1 MKLEDMRVGVLVKC
15 TKPEWDCYDDIFEI
29 TKELPDN
36 EWEITRRPYWQRR
49 QSGKGIKNL
58 RTTFVVKQEVLQH
71 NFKIDK
77 VHQQAHIS
85 MLPSKAITINIG
97 FDKITTAESMGKKV
111 KVGLYHEDKYDEF
124 VGAVEALA
132 KLYDRKSPF
141 DEIEELKEAARAAE
155 DTVEVTEMSDERS
168 TVEKEEEPKPHSPV
182 DDMENKEEEL
192 EEEEP
197 EKTFVI
203 KCYGGNNVLFKII
216 EGEYITYVDPF
227 NQEGN
232 DEFEKIINNL
242 STHYDRKSPLEEI
255 QELKDAQK
263 AAVKLL
269 GFEDLAE
276 KLYLPEEDKDRHS
289 PVDDMDLTPP
299 LEVGCLIKLK
309 NPYTDKLKGKWFK
322 VTCIGTCL
330 GYDTAVIPVFL
341 EQNKIAL
348 KAFREKDLE
357 VVCERY
363 RNIWDKNLKYQF
375 GDRVVLTQTGFNVK
389 RKSYGTVIDWR
400 QYNNENYYI
409 VHWDDEDARFIEGKE
424 ELIPEDYL
432 LPVRYE

>member
-1 MKLEDMRVGVLVKC
+1 MKLEDMKVGAFVKC
-15 TKPEWDCYDDIFEI
+15 TKPEWDCYGDIFEI
-29 TKELPDN
+29 TNKLPDN

-49 QSGKGIKNL
+49 ESGKGIKSL

-85 MLPSKAITINIG
+85 MLPSKAITINIR
-97 FDKITTAESMGKKV
+97 FDKTTTAESMGKKV
-111 KVGLYHEDKYDEF
+111 TVGLYHEDKYDEF

-132 KLYDRKSPF
+132 KLYGRKSPF
-141 DEIEELKEAARAAE
+141 DEIEKLKEAARAAE
-155 DTVEVTEMSDERS
+155 EPIEATEVSDEWS
-168 TVEKEEEPKPHSPV
+168 TVEKEEPTP
-182 DDMENKEEEL
+182 
-192 EEEEP
+192 
-197 EKTFVI
+197 
-203 KCYGGNNVLFKII
+203 
-216 EGEYITYVDPF
+216 
-227 NQEGN
+227 
-232 DEFEKIINNL
+232 
-242 STHYDRKSPLEEI
+242 
-255 QELKDAQK
+255 
-263 AAVKLL
+263 
-269 GFEDLAE
+269 
-276 KLYLPEEDKDRHS
+276 HS

>member
-1 MKLEDMRVGVLVKC
+1 MYKYWAADRPKRREKMKLEDMRVGAFIKC
-15 TKPEWDCYDDIFEI
+15 TKPEWDCYGDIFEI
-29 TKELPDN
+29 TNKLPDN

-49 QSGKGIKNL
+49 ESGKGIKSL
-58 RTTFVVKQEVLQH
+58 RTTFVIKQKILQH

-77 VHQQAHIS
+77 VIQQAHTS
-85 MLPSKAITINIG
+85 MLPNKAVTINIR
-97 FDKITTAESMGKKV
+97 FDKTTTAESMGKKV
-111 KVGLYHEDKYDEF
+111 TVGLYHEDKYDEF

-132 KLYDRKSPF
+132 KLYGRKSPF
-141 DEIEELKEAARAAE
+141 DEIEKLKEAARAAE
-155 DTVEVTEMSDERS
+155 EPIEATEVSDEWS
-168 TVEKEEEPKPHSPV
+168 TVEKEEPTP
-182 DDMENKEEEL
+182 
-192 EEEEP
+192 
-197 EKTFVI
+197 
-203 KCYGGNNVLFKII
+203 
-216 EGEYITYVDPF
+216 
-227 NQEGN
+227 
-232 DEFEKIINNL
+232 
-242 STHYDRKSPLEEI
+242 
-255 QELKDAQK
+255 
-263 AAVKLL
+263 
-269 GFEDLAE
+269 
-276 KLYLPEEDKDRHS
+276 HS

-322 VTCIGTCL
+322 VACIGTCL
-330 GYDTAVIPVFL
+330 GHDTAVIPVFL
-341 EQNKIAL
+341 EPNKVTL

-375 GDRVVLTQTGFNVK
+375 GDRVVLTQTGLSVK
-389 RKSYGTVIDWR
+389 RKSYGTIIDWR

>member
-1 MKLEDMRVGVLVKC
+1 MKLEDMRVGAFVKC

-29 TKELPDN
+29 TKELPDD
-36 EWEITRRPYWQRR
+36 EWEITRRPYIQKRE
-49 QSGKGIKNL
+49 SGKSIKAL
-58 RTTFVVKQEVLQH
+58 HTVSTISRKKLQH
-71 NFKIDK
+71 NFKLYK
-77 VHQQAHIS
+77 QH
-85 MLPSKAITINIG
+85 TIRREL
-97 FDKITTAESMGKKV
+97 KIVCFADNTTFAGDGTVGET
-111 KVGLYHEDKYDEF
+111 VGLYHEDKYDEF

-132 KLYDRKSPF
+132 KLYGRKSPF
-141 DEIEELKEAARAAE
+141 DEIEKLKEAVRTAR
-155 DTVEVTEMSDERS
+155 DTVEATEVSDEWS
-168 TVEKEEEPKPHSPV
+168 TVEKEEPKPHSPV

-203 KCYGGNNVLFKII
+203 KCYSGNNILFKII
-216 EGEYITYVDPF
+216 EGEHITYVDPF
-227 NQEGN
+227 NQDGN
-232 DEFEKIINNL
+232 NEFEKIINSL

-276 KLYLPEEDKDRHS
+276 KLYLPEEDKNRHS

-299 LEVGCLIKLK
+299 LEAGCLIKLK
-309 NPYTDKLKGKWFK
+309 NPYTDKLKGKWFR
-322 VTCIGTCL
+322 VACIGTCL
-330 GYDTAVIPVFL
+330 GHDTAVIPVFL
-341 EQNKIAL
+341 EPNKVTL
-348 KAFREKDLE
+348 KAFREKDFE

-363 RNIWDKNLKYQF
+363 RNIWDSELKYQF

-400 QYNNENYYI
+400 QYSNENYYI

-424 ELIPEDYL
+424 ELIPEYCL

>member
-1 MKLEDMRVGVLVKC
+1 MKLEDMKVGAFVKC
-15 TKPEWDCYDDIFEI
+15 TKPEWDCYGDIFEI

-36 EWEITRRPYWQRR
+36 EWEITRIPFWQRR
-49 QSGKGIKNL
+49 ESGKGIKSL
-58 RTTFVVKQEVLQH
+58 RTTFVIKQKILQH

-77 VHQQAHIS
+77 VIEQAHIN
-85 MLPSKAITINIG
+85 MLPSKAITINIR
-97 FDKITTAESMGKKV
+97 FDKTTTAESMGKKV
-111 KVGLYHEDKYDEF
+111 TVGLYHEDKYDEF
-124 VGAVEALA
+124 IGAVEALA

-141 DEIEELKEAARAAE
+141 DEIEELKEAVRTAR
-155 DTVEVTEMSDERS
+155 DTVEATEVSDEWS
-168 TVEKEEEPKPHSPV
+168 TVEKEEEPKP
-182 DDMENKEEEL
+182 
-192 EEEEP
+192 
-197 EKTFVI
+197 
-203 KCYGGNNVLFKII
+203 
-216 EGEYITYVDPF
+216 
-227 NQEGN
+227 
-232 DEFEKIINNL
+232 
-242 STHYDRKSPLEEI
+242 
-255 QELKDAQK
+255 
-263 AAVKLL
+263 
-269 GFEDLAE
+269 
-276 KLYLPEEDKDRHS
+276 HS

-322 VTCIGTCL
+322 VACIGTCL

-341 EQNKIAL
+341 EQNKITL
-348 KAFREKDLE
+348 KAFQEKDLE

>member
-182 DDMENKEEEL
+182 DDM
-192 EEEEP
+192 
-197 EKTFVI
+197 
-203 KCYGGNNVLFKII
+203 
-216 EGEYITYVDPF
+216 
-227 NQEGN
+227 
-232 DEFEKIINNL
+232 
-242 STHYDRKSPLEEI
+242 
-255 QELKDAQK
+255 
-263 AAVKLL
+263 
-269 GFEDLAE
+269 
-276 KLYLPEEDKDRHS
+276 
-289 PVDDMDLTPP
+289 DLTPP

-341 EQNKIAL
+341 KQNKIAL

>member
-1 MKLEDMRVGVLVKC
+1 MGGPPPERRERMKLEDMKVGAFIKC
-15 TKPEWDCYDDIFEI
+15 TKPEWDCYGDIFEI
-29 TKELPDN
+29 TNKLPDN

-49 QSGKGIKNL
+49 ESGKGIKSL

-77 VHQQAHIS
+77 VIEQAHIN
-85 MLPSKAITINIG
+85 MLPSKAITINIR
-97 FDKITTAESMGKKV
+97 FDKTTTAESMGKKV
-111 KVGLYHEDKYDEF
+111 TVGLYHEDKYDEF
-124 VGAVEALA
+124 IGAVEALA

-141 DEIEELKEAARAAE
+141 DEIEELKEAVRTAR
-155 DTVEVTEMSDERS
+155 DTVEATEVSDEWS
-168 TVEKEEEPKPHSPV
+168 TVEKEEEPKP
-182 DDMENKEEEL
+182 
-192 EEEEP
+192 
-197 EKTFVI
+197 
-203 KCYGGNNVLFKII
+203 
-216 EGEYITYVDPF
+216 
-227 NQEGN
+227 
-232 DEFEKIINNL
+232 
-242 STHYDRKSPLEEI
+242 
-255 QELKDAQK
+255 
-263 AAVKLL
+263 
-269 GFEDLAE
+269 
-276 KLYLPEEDKDRHS
+276 HS

-322 VTCIGTCL
+322 VACIGTCL

-341 EQNKIAL
+341 EQNKITL
-348 KAFREKDLE
+348 KAFQEKDLE

>member
-1 MKLEDMRVGVLVKC
+1 MKLEDMRVGVFVKC
-15 TKPEWDCYDDIFEI
+15 TKPEWECYGDIFEI
-29 TKELPDN
+29 TKKLPDD
-36 EWEITRRPYWQRR
+36 EWEITRRPYIQRR
-49 QSGKGIKNL
+49 ESGKRIKSL
-58 RTTFVVKQEVLQH
+58 RTTFVIKQKILQH

-77 VHQQAHIS
+77 VIEQAHIS
-85 MLPSKAITINIG
+85 MLPSKAITINIR
-97 FDKITTAESMGKKV
+97 FDKTTTAESMGKKV
-111 KVGLYHEDKYDEF
+111 TVGLYHEDKYDEF

-155 DTVEVTEMSDERS
+155 NTVEATKVSNEWS
-168 TVEKEEEPKPHSPV
+168 TVEKEYGYGDTVK
-182 DDMENKEEEL
+182 L
-192 EEEEP
+192 EERENTAIKTEP
-197 EKTFVI
+197 FE
-203 KCYGGNNVLFKII
+203 
-216 EGEYITYVDPF
+216 VDA
-227 NQEGN
+227 
-232 DEFEKIINNL
+232 K
-242 STHYDRKSPLEEI
+242 
-255 QELKDAQK
+255 ELYAK
-263 AAVKLL
+263 
-269 GFEDLAE
+269 
-276 KLYLPEEDKDRHS
+276 PHS

-299 LEVGCLIKLK
+299 LEAGCLIKLK
-309 NPYTDKLKGKWFK
+309 NPYTDKLKGKWFR
-322 VTCIGTCL
+322 VACIGTCL
-330 GYDTAVIPVFL
+330 GHDTAVIPVFL
-341 EQNKIAL
+341 EPNKITL

-389 RKSYGTVIDWR
+389 RKSYGTIIDWR

>member
-1 MKLEDMRVGVLVKC
+1 
-15 TKPEWDCYDDIFEI
+15 
-29 TKELPDN
+29 
-36 EWEITRRPYWQRR
+36 
-49 QSGKGIKNL
+49 
-58 RTTFVVKQEVLQH
+58 
-71 NFKIDK
+71 
-77 VHQQAHIS
+77 

-124 VGAVEALA
+124 IGAVEALA
-132 KLYDRKSPF
+132 KLYGRKSPF
-141 DEIEELKEAARAAE
+141 DEIEKLKEAVRTAR
-155 DTVEVTEMSDERS
+155 DTVEATEVSDEWS
-168 TVEKEEEPKPHSPV
+168 TVEKEYGYGDTVKLEEKENTEIKTEPFEVNAKELYAKPHLPV
-182 DDMENKEEEL
+182 DDMENKEEEP

-203 KCYGGNNVLFKII
+203 KCYSGNNILFKII
-216 EGEYITYVDPF
+216 EGEHITYVDPF
-227 NQEGN
+227 NQDGN
-232 DEFEKIINNL
+232 NEFEKIINSL

-276 KLYLPEEDKDRHS
+276 KLYLPEEDKNRHS
-289 PVDDMDLTPP
+289 PVDDMDLTLP
-299 LEVGCLIKLK
+299 LEAGCLIKLK
-309 NPYTDKLKGKWFK
+309 NPYTDKLKSKWFR

-330 GYDTAVIPVFL
+330 GHDTAVIPVFL
-341 EQNKIAL
+341 EPNKVTL
-348 KAFREKDLE
+348 KAFREKDFE

-363 RNIWDKNLKYQF
+363 RNIWDEHLKYRF

-400 QYNNENYYI
+400 QYSNENYYI

-424 ELIPEDYL
+424 ELIPEYCL